1 MKIKEGFVLRTVMGN
16 NVVVAVGEASKSF
29 RGMIKLNGTATAIW
43 KLIDEGKT
51 ESEIIDAMLE
61 IYDVEREK
69 LTTDVKNILEG
80 FEKQG
85 FLEV

>member
-1 MKIKEGFVLRTVMGN
+1 MKIKEGFVLRSVMGN

-43 KLIDEGKT
+43 KLLEEGKT
-51 ESEIIDAMLE
+51 ESEIVEAMLE
-61 IYDVEREK
+61 IYEVEREK
-69 LTTDVKNILEG
+69 LAADVKNILEG